1 MTTNGRGGGAPM
13 MPFFQRGQTE
23 KFSGGADENL
33 SLVLKQTTALIAL
46 GVWGVII
53 VTTGLW
59 MVGST
64 LPIAIVSGGCL
75 LAGYIGVRFVKAYFP
90 EPSWAISIIAVVG
103 VMAFA
108 LLTGTQIVM
117 DNWPAPCTWRWEV
130 KGIVWAIQAVVLEAL
145 WLTRYRFKYEIVDP
159 KAQPTF
165 QPRSGEEGVRWPSSP
180 FDGMLEGV
188 EELMEE
194 PSRPLPPA
202 RSLPRPIPQSGVPT
216 ARVTLPVPERLDNG
230 SGDGYSYSASN
241 GNFEAP
247 SGAIRT
253 RQDLAEF
260 VQSLGSGTREAK
272 FKAWESKTQ
281 GRDHGWWG
289 DMVDVAAM
297 FGLVTPRKGGTKIRV
312 LRQDWRVIL
321 REIEQGLD

>member
-13 MPFFQRGQTE
+13 MPFFRRGQTE

-75 LAGYIGVRFVKAYFP
+75 IAGYIGVRFIKAYFP

-130 KGIVWAIQAVVLEAL
+130 KGVVWAIQAVVLEAL

-180 FDGMLEGV
+180 FDGMLEGM
-188 EELMEE
+188 EGLMEE
-194 PSRPLPPA
+194 EPSLPSPGNERAIIVNPA
-202 RSLPRPIPQSGVPT
+202 RKPPT
-216 ARVTLPVPERLDNG
+216 AAQQFTSDLKDFVNRGDTLGFARSTWIQPNKARLRLYPTGNTVTRPYFDKLMSIIREAGIVTNGDAPQLTVPL
-230 SGDGYSYSASN
+230 A
-241 GNFEAP
+241 AAL
-247 SGAIRT
+247 GAI
-253 RQDLAEF
+253 
-260 VQSLGSGTREAK
+260 K
-272 FKAWESKTQ
+272 
-281 GRDHGWWG
+281 HPP
-289 DMVDVAAM
+289 
-297 FGLVTPRKGGTKIRV
+297 TP
-312 LRQDWRVIL
+312 
-321 REIEQGLD
+321 